1 MQLSSFNA
9 DAEIKKHRT
18 TQTTLTLLRQDRTPL
33 ASQEVTVAQTQHQ
46 FLFGCTGSSI
56 IAFANNELKDEAK
69 SQAEVHGQKLTN
81 LFNFITLP
89 FYWGR
94 FEPKR
99 GQPDTA
105 RIARTAR
112 WFTERGCQVK
122 GHPLCWH
129 TVSAEWLKELSDEEI
144 VETQLARIRR
154 EVADFKGL
162 IEMWDV
168 INEVVIMP
176 IFDKY
181 DNGISRMAKKLG
193 RIGIIRASFDAA
205 RSANPGATLLLN
217 DFDVS
222 AAYECLIEGC
232 LEAGIKIDALGVQS
246 HMHQGY
252 WGVEKTQ
259 QVLER
264 FARYK
269 LPIHFTENTLVSGKI
284 MPPEIVD
291 LNDYQVPEWPSTP
304 EGEARQAQEVVQH
317 YKTLMS
323 HPQVEAITWW
333 GLQDGGWLKA
343 PSGLL
348 RIDRSNKPAYEALL
362 NLVKKEWWLSP
373 TKMKTDDRGQLRLS
387 GFLGEYTIASGG
399 KTESFKLRQKGEA
412 KLDVV
417 IA

>member
-18 TQTTLTLLRQDRTPL
+18 ASATITLLGPGRAPL
-33 ASQEVTVAQTQHQ
+33 ANQEVTVAQTQHQ

-56 IAFANNELKDEAK
+56 IAFANDELKDEAK
-69 SQAEVHGQKLTN
+69 SEAEVHGQKLTA
-81 LFNFITLP
+81 LFNFVTLP

-99 GQPDTA
+99 GQPDTK
-105 RIARTAR
+105 RIIKAAH

-129 TVSAEWLKELSDEEI
+129 TVSAEWLKELSDEQI
-144 VETQLARIRR
+144 IETQLARIRR
-154 EVADFKGL
+154 EVTDFAGL
-162 IEMWDV
+162 IDMWDV

-181 DNGISRMAKKLG
+181 DNGITRMAKKLG
-193 RIGIIRASFDAA
+193 RIGIIRATFDAA
-205 RSANPGATLLLN
+205 RSANPRAMLLLN

-222 AAYECLIEGC
+222 AAYECLIEGI

-291 LNDYQVPEWPSTP
+291 LNDYQVPEWPTTP
-304 EGEARQAQEVVQH
+304 ECEARQAEEVVQH

-348 RIDRSNKPAYEALL
+348 RIDRSSKPSYDALL
-362 NLVKKEWWLSP
+362 NLVKSEWWLSP
-373 TKMKTDDRGQLRLS
+373 TKMKTDDRGQLQVT
-387 GFLGEYTIASGG
+387 GFLGEYSIASGD
-399 KTESFKLRQKGEA
+399 KTKSFKLSQKGVGNLEVA
-412 KLDVV
+412 L
-417 IA
+417 